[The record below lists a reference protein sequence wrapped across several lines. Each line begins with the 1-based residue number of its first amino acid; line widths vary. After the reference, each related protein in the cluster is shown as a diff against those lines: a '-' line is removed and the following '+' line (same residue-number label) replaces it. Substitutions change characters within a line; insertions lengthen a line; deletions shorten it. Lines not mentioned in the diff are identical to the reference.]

1 MIKLYVSPS
10 CTSCRKA
17 KAWLEEQNLEFEEK
31 NIFHEPLTTEEVK
44 NILSLTEEGTEEI
57 ISYRSQA
64 YQALDVDIEDLSMNE
79 LLELFKTQPSL
90 IRRPI
95 IMDDRRLQIGYNE
108 EEIRCFLP
116 RKVRE
121 LELAE
126 IHRKLADEES
136 VEIA

>member
-17 KAWLEEQNLEFEEK
+17 KSWLEEHDLGYEEK
-31 NIFHEPLTTEEVK
+31 NIYHEPLSKDEIKE
-44 NILSLTEEGTEEI
+44 ILMLTDEGTEEI

-64 YQALDVDIEDLSMNE
+64 YQDLEVDIDTLSMND
-79 LLELFKTQPSL
+79 LLELFIEEPSL

-108 EEIRCFLP
+108 EEIRMFLP
-116 RKVRE
+116 REIRDI
-121 LELAE
+121 ELAE
-126 IHRKLADEES
+126 IHERLEQAES
-136 VEIA
+136 A

>member
-17 KAWLEEQNLEFEEK
+17 KSWLEEHNLEYEEK
-31 NIFHEPLTTEEVK
+31 NIYHEPLSK
-44 NILSLTEEGTEEI
+44 NEIKEILMLTDEGTEEI

-64 YQALDVDIEDLSMNE
+64 YQDLDVDIDALSMNE
-79 LLELFKTQPSL
+79 LLDLFIEEPSL

-108 EEIRCFLP
+108 EEIRMFLP
-116 RKVRE
+116 REIRDI
-121 LELAE
+121 ELAE
-126 IHRKLADEES
+126 IHERLEE
-136 VEIA
+136 VESA

>member
-17 KAWLEEQNLEFEEK
+17 KSWLEDQDLKYVEK
-31 NIFHEPLTTEEVK
+31 NIYHEPLTKDEIK
-44 NILSLTEEGTEEI
+44 QILMLTDEGTEEI

-64 YQALDVDIEDLSMNE
+64 YKNLENDINQLTMSE
-79 LLELFKTQPSL
+79 LLDLLVEEPSL

-108 EEIRCFLP
+108 EEIRMFLP
-116 RKVRE
+116 REIRDIR
-121 LELAE
+121 LAE
-126 IHRKLADEES
+126 IHEKLLEAES
-136 VEIA
+136 A

>member
-1 MIKLYVSPS
+1 MITLYVSPS

-17 KAWLEEQNLEFEEK
+17 KTWLEEQNLPFKEK
-31 NIFHEPLTTEEVK
+31 NIYHEPLTRSEIKQILMLTEQGTEEVV
-44 NILSLTEEGTEEI
+44 
-57 ISYRSQA
+57 SYRSQA
-64 YQALDVDIEDLSMNE
+64 YKSLTKELDEFTMNE
-79 LLELFKTQPSL
+79 LLDLFIEKPSL

-116 RKVRE
+116 RDVRE

-126 IHRKLADEES
+126 IQHRLAADEEN
-136 VEIA
+136 AYA

>member
-1 MIKLYVSPS
+1 MIDLFVSPS

-17 KAWLEEQNLEFEEK
+17 KAWLEEQGLDYNEK
-31 NIFHEPLTTEEVK
+31 NIFHDPLTKEDIK
-44 NILSLTEEGTEEI
+44 KILMLTDEGTSEI

-64 YQALDVDIEDLSMNE
+64 YQNLDVDIEDLSMSE
-79 LLELFKTQPSL
+79 LLDLFTEKPSL

-95 IMDDRRLQIGYNE
+95 IMDDKRLQIGYNE

-116 RKVRE
+116 REVRE

-126 IHRKLADEES
+126 IHSKLNEDEDI
-136 VEIA
+136 VYA

>member
-17 KAWLEEQNLEFEEK
+17 KSWLEEQGLDYVEK
-31 NIFHEPLTTEEVK
+31 NIYHEPLTKDEIKE
-44 NILSLTEEGTEEI
+44 ILMLTDEGTEEI

-64 YQALDVDIEDLSMNE
+64 YKNLEADIDKLNMSE
-79 LLELFKTQPSL
+79 LLDLLIEEPSL

-108 EEIRCFLP
+108 EEIRMFLP
-116 RKVRE
+116 REIRDIR
-121 LELAE
+121 LAE
-126 IHRKLADEES
+126 IHEKLLDVES
-136 VEIA
+136 A

>member
-1 MIKLYVSPS
+1 MINLYVSAS

-17 KAWLEEQNLEFEEK
+17 KSWLEEHDLDYVEK
-31 NIFHEPLTTEEVK
+31 NIYHDPLTKDEIKE
-44 NILSLTEEGTEEI
+44 ILMLTDEGTGEI

-64 YQALDVDIEDLSMNE
+64 YQNLEVDIEDLSMSE
-79 LLELFKTQPSL
+79 LLDLFTDQPSL

-116 RKVRE
+116 REVRE
-121 LELAE
+121 LKLAE
-126 IHRKLADEES
+126 IRQQLIADD
-136 VEIA
+136 IA

>member
-17 KAWLEEQNLEFEEK
+17 KSWLEEQDLKYVEK
-31 NIFHEPLTTEEVK
+31 NIYHEPLTKDEIKE
-44 NILSLTEEGTEEI
+44 ILMLTDEGTEEI

-64 YQALDVDIEDLSMNE
+64 YKNLEDDINQLTMNE
-79 LLELFKTQPSL
+79 LLDLLIEEPSL

-108 EEIRCFLP
+108 EEIRMFLP
-116 RKVRE
+116 REIRDIR
-121 LELAE
+121 LAE
-126 IHRKLADEES
+126 IHEKLLEVES
-136 VEIA
+136 A

>member
-17 KAWLEEQNLEFEEK
+17 KSWLEEQNLEYVEK
-31 NIFHEPLTTEEVK
+31 NIYHEPLTKDEIKE
-44 NILSLTEEGTEEI
+44 ILMLTDEGTEEI

-64 YQALDVDIEDLSMNE
+64 YKNLEKDINKLSMSE
-79 LLELFKTQPSL
+79 LLDLLVEEPSL

-108 EEIRCFLP
+108 EEIRMFLP
-116 RKVRE
+116 RNIRD
-121 LELAE
+121 LRLAE
-126 IHRKLADEES
+126 IHERLLEVES
-136 VEIA
+136 A

>member
-1 MIKLYVSPS
+1 MITLYVSPS

-17 KAWLEEQNLEFEEK
+17 KAWLEEQNLDFTEK
-31 NIFHEPLTTEEVK
+31 NIFHEPLTKDEIK
-44 NILSLTEEGTEEI
+44 QILSLTEEGTSEL

-64 YQALDVDIEDLSMNE
+64 YQSLTKDIEDLSLNE
-79 LLELFKTQPSL
+79 LLELFETQPSL

-126 IHRKLADEES
+126 IHRKLAIEET
-136 VEIA
+136 A

>member
-1 MIKLYVSPS
+1 MITLYVSPS

-17 KAWLEEQNLEFEEK
+17 KAWLEENDLEFTEK
-31 NIFHEPLTTEEVK
+31 NIFHEPLNRNEIK
-44 NILSLTEEGTEEI
+44 AILSLTEEGTSEL

-64 YQALDVDIEDLSMNE
+64 YQALNVDIEDLSMNE
-79 LLELFKTQPSL
+79 LLKLFEEQPSL

-126 IHRKLADEES
+126 IHRRLA
-136 VEIA
+136 VEDSA

>member
-1 MIKLYVSPS
+1 MITLYVSPS

-17 KAWLEEQNLEFEEK
+17 KAWLEEQDLEFTEK
-31 NIFHEPLTTEEVK
+31 NIFHEPLTKEEIK
-44 NILSLTEEGTEEI
+44 QILSLTEEGTSEL

-64 YQALDVDIEDLSMNE
+64 YQALTKDIEELSLNE
-79 LLELFKTQPSL
+79 LLELFETQPSL

-95 IMDDRRLQIGYNE
+95 IMDGRRLQIGYNE

-126 IHRKLADEES
+126 IHRKLAIEET
-136 VEIA
+136 A

>member
-17 KAWLEEQNLEFEEK
+17 KSWLEEQNLEYVEK
-31 NIFHEPLTTEEVK
+31 NIYHEPLTKDEIKE
-44 NILSLTEEGTEEI
+44 ILMLTDEGTEEI

-64 YQALDVDIEDLSMNE
+64 YKSLEEDINKLSMSE
-79 LLELFKTQPSL
+79 LLDLLIEEPSL

-108 EEIRCFLP
+108 EEIRMFLP
-116 RKVRE
+116 RKIRD
-121 LELAE
+121 LRLAE
-126 IHRKLADEES
+126 IHEKLLEAES
-136 VEIA
+136 A

>member
-1 MIKLYVSPS
+1 MIKLFVSSS

-17 KAWLEEQNLEFEEK
+17 KHWLEDYDLDFTEK
-31 NIFHEPLTTEEVK
+31 NIYHNPLTREEIK
-44 NILSLTEEGTEEI
+44 QILSLTENGTEDI

-64 YQALDVDIEDLSMNE
+64 YQNLNGDIEDLSMNE
-79 LLELFKTQPSL
+79 LLELFKNEPSL

-116 RKVRE
+116 REIRKVERNE
-121 LELAE
+121 MYERLAMAE
-126 IHRKLADEES
+126 
-136 VEIA
+136 

>member
-17 KAWLEEQNLEFEEK
+17 KAWLEEQNLEYEEK
-31 NIFHEPLTTEEVK
+31 NIYHEPLTKDEIKE
-44 NILSLTEEGTEEI
+44 ILMLTDEGTEEI

-64 YQALDVDIEDLSMNE
+64 YQNLDVDIDTLSMNE
-79 LLELFKTQPSL
+79 LLDLFIEEPSL

-108 EEIRCFLP
+108 EEIRMFLP
-116 RKVRE
+116 RIVRQV
-121 LELAE
+121 ELAE
-126 IHRKLADEES
+126 IHERLVEVES
-136 VEIA
+136 A

>member
-17 KAWLEEQNLEFEEK
+17 KSWLEEQDLEFEEK
-31 NIFHEPLTTEEVK
+31 NIYHEPLTKDEIKE
-44 NILSLTEEGTEEI
+44 ILMLTDEGTEEI

-64 YQALDVDIEDLSMNE
+64 YKNLEVDIDTLSMNE
-79 LLELFKTQPSL
+79 LLDLFIEEPSL

-108 EEIRCFLP
+108 EEIRMFLP
-116 RKVRE
+116 REVRQV
-121 LELAE
+121 ELAE
-126 IHRKLADEES
+126 IHDKLMEVES
-136 VEIA
+136 A

>member
-17 KAWLEEQNLEFEEK
+17 KSWLEEHDLGYEEK
-31 NIFHEPLTTEEVK
+31 NIYHEPLSKDEIKE
-44 NILSLTEEGTEEI
+44 ILMLTDEGTEEI

-64 YQALDVDIEDLSMNE
+64 YQDLEVDIDTLSMND
-79 LLELFKTQPSL
+79 LLELFIDEPSL

-108 EEIRCFLP
+108 EEIRMFLP
-116 RKVRE
+116 REIRDI
-121 LELAE
+121 ELAE
-126 IHRKLADEES
+126 IHERLEQAES
-136 VEIA
+136 A

>member
-1 MIKLYVSPS
+1 MITLYVSPS

-17 KAWLEEQNLEFEEK
+17 KAWLEEQNLPFTEK
-31 NIFHEPLTTEEVK
+31 NIFHEPLTKKEIK
-44 NILSLTEEGTEEI
+44 QILSLTEEGTTEL

-64 YQALDVDIEDLSMNE
+64 YQCLTVDIEDLSMNE
-79 LLELFKTQPSL
+79 LLELFTDQPSL

-121 LELAE
+121 IELAE
-126 IHRKLADEES
+126 IHRQLA
-136 VEIA
+136 VEDSA